1 MPVTELLALIQ
12 LLPLEYSND
21 NGSNWINASSSV
33 TGTAVSHIDGSLT
46 SSNTI
51 HFRVT
56 NTTTSNSGTAAT
68 QLITINTTAP
78 TVTVTIDGI
87 TDDTGG
93 ADFIT
98 SDNDG
103 LTIAATLSGTL
114 GTNEILEYSNDNGS
128 NWINASSSVTGTAV
142 SHIDAGLTSSN
153 TIHFRV
159 TNTTTSNSGTA
170 ATQLITINT
179 TAPTVTVSIDGI
191 TDDTGGADFI
201 TSDNDGLTIAA
212 TLSGTLGTNEILEY
226 SNDNGSN
233 WINVS
238 SSVTGIAVSH
248 TDAGLTSSNTIHFRV
263 TNTTTSN
270 SGTAATQLITINTTA
285 PTVTVSID
293 GITDDTGGADFI
305 TSDNDGLTIAATLSG
320 TLGTNEILSLLYSK
334 ISLVPKVP
342 DKVAAIVSP
351 SLSLVMKSAPPVSSV
366 MPSIL
371 TVTVGAVVL
380 IVINCVA
387 AVPELLVVVLVT
399 LKCIVLLDVK
409 LPST

>member
-1 MPVTELLALIQ
+1 MIQ

-21 NGSNWINASSSV
+21 NGSNWINVSSSV
-33 TGTAVSHIDGSLT
+33 TGTAVSHIDGS
-46 SSNTI
+46 
-51 HFRVT
+51 
-56 NTTTSNSGTAAT
+56 
-68 QLITINTTAP
+68 
-78 TVTVTIDGI
+78 
-87 TDDTGG
+87 
-93 ADFIT
+93 
-98 SDNDG
+98 
-103 LTIAATLSGTL
+103 
-114 GTNEILEYSNDNGS
+114 
-128 NWINASSSVTGTAV
+128 
-142 SHIDAGLTSSN
+142 LTSSN